1 MRIFSAA
8 AGSNS
13 GGFYGRPRCLNCLL
27 LRSAAA
33 QLASLYLH
41 ADGILLMVRRAGLKC
56 KRSLRYAGLHVS
68 TLRAYKRAV
77 SSFLAYANKSAVTF
91 MLSSQLDR
99 CVSGY
104 LDECFQEGEPLS
116 YAVHLLSTLKR
127 FHPHL
132 KFKLPEASQFYKN
145 WTKTYHSVRA
155 IPASWELTE
164 ELIPRP

>member
-1 MRIFSAA
+1 MPQLPASAFCC
-8 AGSNS
+8 N
-13 GGFYGRPRCLNCLL
+13 P
-27 LRSAAA
+27 
-33 QLASLYLH
+33 ASLYLH
-41 ADGILLMVRRAGLKC
+41 ADGILLMVRRAGLKY